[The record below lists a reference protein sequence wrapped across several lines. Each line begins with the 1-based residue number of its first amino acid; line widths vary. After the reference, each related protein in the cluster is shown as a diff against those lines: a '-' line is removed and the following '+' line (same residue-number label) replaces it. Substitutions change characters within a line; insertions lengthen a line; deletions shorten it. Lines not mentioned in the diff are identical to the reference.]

1 VKSLII
7 NADDLGLSD
16 PVNSAIGLLYDSSA
30 ITGSS
35 IMPVAR
41 RFDGAVSMLKE
52 KGVKDP
58 GVHLTF
64 TSGAEPVTGGVLFSS
79 YPALMSRYFSG
90 RLDLGW
96 VRGEIRAQ
104 INKVAEQ
111 LFEPTHIDSHE
122 HIHMLPGI
130 FDIVL
135 DAAREFNIPYVRVPV
150 ERSFVV
156 KKDLTVKDL
165 LRHWALKVFTP
176 RARAAFSGKGLFS
189 CDSFLGHFHAGRINT
204 RTLKFFT
211 DNIEDGITELA
222 VHPAVMSRE
231 LIEDSP
237 WHRNGQIEMEAIMSP
252 EWKEELEK
260 HGIELISHRQAIAM
274 KA

>member
-1 VKSLII
+1 MKALII

-16 PVNSAIGLLYDSSA
+16 SVNSAIGLLYDSSA

-35 IMPVAR
+35 IMPVGR
-41 RFDGAVSMLKE
+41 RFDGAVSMLKD

-58 GVHLTF
+58 GVHIAF
-64 TSGAEPVTGGVLFSS
+64 TSGAEPVTGGVAFSG
-79 YPALMSRYFSG
+79 YPALMARYFFG
-90 RLDLGW
+90 QLDLSW

-104 INKVAEQ
+104 INKVLEQ
-111 LFEPTHIDSHE
+111 GFEPTHLDSHE
-122 HIHMLPGI
+122 HVHMLPGI

-150 ERSFVV
+150 ERSFVRGE
-156 KKDLTVKDL
+156 DLTLKDL
-165 LRHWALKVFTP
+165 LRHCALRVFAG
-176 RARAAFSGKGLFS
+176 RARAAFSEKGLLS

-204 RTLKFFT
+204 RTLEFFAR
-211 DNIEDGITELA
+211 NIEDGITELA

-231 LIEDSP
+231 LMEDSP

-260 HGIELISHRQAIAM
+260 RGIDLITHRQAIALG
-274 KA
+274 A